1 MAVHFSRVKGDS
13 AGGVIAGPSVPAV
26 QKYPVGK
33 LQIIGRP
40 PRGDMVHTSIRHHAL
55 PRPPRLP
62 PLTHTPCPDVV
73 RRFILRVICSALLH
87 EGGWRKTRFFF
98 YTAVTLLI
106 EFRSSTF
113 YSLFIL
119 AKNATMGKT
128 ISPRCTILS
137 YPAVHRCRWNL
148 HVIYAFVDDRA
159 CGGGRRRNST
169 SLTGSTR
176 TYYTTTIFRK
186 FDSFSGTEA
195 GAKLKK
201 KSFWAVGDHMKT
213 KGHKVEYKFPE
224 QHLFGMVKYWPS
236 KGWKNVSIASLTS
249 ALRIVL
255 KL

>member
-98 YTAVTLLI
+98 LHGRHTSDRIPFEYFLFPIYSREKRNDGENYLTPLYYTLL
-106 EFRSSTF
+106 
-113 YSLFIL
+113 
-119 AKNATMGKT
+119 
-128 ISPRCTILS
+128 PR
-137 YPAVHRCRWNL
+137 
-148 HVIYAFVDDRA
+148 
-159 CGGGRRRNST
+159 
-169 SLTGSTR
+169 
-176 TYYTTTIFRK
+176 
-186 FDSFSGTEA
+186 
-195 GAKLKK
+195 
-201 KSFWAVGDHMKT
+201 
-213 KGHKVEYKFPE
+213 
-224 QHLFGMVKYWPS
+224 
-236 KGWKNVSIASLTS
+236 
-249 ALRIVL
+249 
-255 KL
+255 